1 MKKELPCLIACVL
14 FAAGVCAQEAPP
26 AARNT
31 PGRYQAVTGGDN
43 TVYVIDTDTG
53 AMLSKGRDG
62 WEIESAGFSNT
73 VAAVRKRH
81 DDARKARKAQ
91 ADLVASTAETFPEL
105 SLEDKVKAAADI
117 FVVKVQMCTVGNR
130 PMRPRCFVTE
140 YLRKVVGGPKRGWV
154 YDVGGTFPGFNV
166 DLESGAKEDIIV
178 LCFEVRGNG
187 TNVFVCIP
195 TAPVKLWEC
204 ATYMIVLDASPT
216 IVEDVKK
223 VLAKKE

>member
-1 MKKELPCLIACVL
+1 MKKERPCLIVCAL
-14 FAAGVCAQEAPP
+14 FAAGVCAQEAPV

-31 PGRYQAVTGGDN
+31 PGRYQAMIGGDN
-43 TVYVIDTDTG
+43 TVYVIDTETG
-53 AMLSKGRDG
+53 AMLSKREPGFG
-62 WEIESAGFSNT
+62 WEIESDGFSNT
-73 VAAVRKRH
+73 VAAVRKKQ
-81 DDARKARKAQ
+81 DDARKARKAL

-117 FVVKVQMCTVGNR
+117 FVVKVQMCTVRNSLA
-130 PMRPRCFVTE
+130 RPRGFVVE
-140 YLRKVVGGPKRGWV
+140 YLRKVVGGPKRV
-154 YDVGGTFPGFNV
+154 YDVGGTFSGFNV
-166 DLESGAKEDIIV
+166 DLESGAKKDIIA